1 MKRKPSA
8 KLQLSKETLAS
19 LDDKDISRAAGG
31 SIALTNCLACPTNK
45 TAACTICCP

>member
-19 LDDKDISRAAGG
+19 LDDKDVARAVGG
-31 SIALTNCLACPTNK
+31 TVGDTNCLACPTNH